1 MATEAAQAKVGWPVG
16 RIASL
21 SLAIAL
27 IVAASALSYGS
38 QQNLLSAGRA
48 VDHTRKVLYEIERFL
63 SLAKDAGTGVRGYL
77 LTGNDEFLEPYKTAA
92 AALPASIAT
101 MRSLTAD
108 NPGQQRRLDALEPLI
123 ADRLAR
129 VERQLEA
136 GRTQGEAALT
146 VAESEA
152 ARVTMDGIR
161 SIAAAMT
168 AEETDLDRIRTEA
181 VREGARLAGYPV
193 LAGTL
198 ISLGVI
204 AVLFFQMHG
213 EVGRRRRAEAAM
225 HGLNISLEQSVR
237 ERTAQLITS
246 EERYRQVVDLIQEG
260 IWIHVDGK
268 VAFANPYAV
277 QMFGAKTQDELIGRA
292 IMSLVHPDERARA
305 AERTRIVTSESGA
318 VPMTEMQLLKLDGQ
332 RMIVAQHA
340 TRFVQDSKVHVLV
353 AGRDVTAQHDA
364 EALLRQAQ
372 KMESVGQLTGGIA
385 HDFNN
390 LLTVVIGGL
399 DLVLDRVQGEVRPLV
414 EGSLRAAE
422 RGAALVRQLLAF
434 ARRQTLVPETLSFNV
449 LAAGMDDLLRRTL
462 GEDVEIEMRLDPA
475 LWPTLADKSQVEN
488 ALLNLAINS
497 RDAMPAGGKL
507 TIETGNIHL
516 DADYAVH
523 NAEVAAG
530 DYVMLAVTDTGSGM
544 PPDVAERAFEPF
556 FTTKDQGKGTGLG
569 LSMIYGFAKQSRGHL
584 KIYSE
589 VGHGTTVR
597 LYLPRLSGAGAAATA
612 PATVPVPH
620 ARGGETILVV
630 EDEADVRTFVVSQLR
645 DLGYRVLEAADGP
658 QAQKILESDHPID
671 LLLTDVVMPG
681 GMTGRRLA
689 EGAKLARP
697 NLRTLFTSG
706 YTENSIVH
714 QGKLDPGV
722 NFLSKPFRR
731 QDLSLKVR
739 EALDGP
745 P

>member
-1 MATEAAQAKVGWPVG
+1 VP
-16 RIASL
+16 
-21 SLAIAL
+21 
-27 IVAASALSYGS
+27 
-38 QQNLLSAGRA
+38 
-48 VDHTRKVLYEIERFL
+48 
-63 SLAKDAGTGVRGYL
+63 
-77 LTGNDEFLEPYKTAA
+77 LTQ
-92 AALPASIAT
+92 
-101 MRSLTAD
+101 MR
-108 NPGQQRRLDALEPLI
+108 
-123 ADRLAR
+123 
-129 VERQLEA
+129 
-136 GRTQGEAALT
+136 
-146 VAESEA
+146 
-152 ARVTMDGIR
+152 
-161 SIAAAMT
+161 
-168 AEETDLDRIRTEA
+168 
-181 VREGARLAGYPV
+181 
-193 LAGTL
+193 
-198 ISLGVI
+198 
-204 AVLFFQMHG
+204 
-213 EVGRRRRAEAAM
+213 
-225 HGLNISLEQSVR
+225 
-237 ERTAQLITS
+237 
-246 EERYRQVVDLIQEG
+246 
-260 IWIHVDGK
+260 
-268 VAFANPYAV
+268 
-277 QMFGAKTQDELIGRA
+277 
-292 IMSLVHPDERARA
+292 
-305 AERTRIVTSESGA
+305 
-318 VPMTEMQLLKLDGQ
+318 LLKLDGQ
-332 RMIVAQHA
+332 SMIVAQHA
-340 TRFVQDSKVHVLV
+340 TRFVQDAKPHVLV

-364 EALLRQAQ
+364 ETLLRQAQ

-399 DLVLDRVQGEVRPLV
+399 DLVLDRVQGEVRPVV

-434 ARRQTLVPETLSFNV
+434 ARRQTLIPETLDFND
-449 LAAGMDDLLRRTL
+449 LAAGMEDLLRRTL

-488 ALLNLAINS
+488 ALLNLTINS

-507 TIETGNIHL
+507 TIETANVHL
-516 DADYAVH
+516 DDDYAVH
-523 NAEVAAG
+523 NAEIAAG

-544 PPDVAERAFEPF
+544 PTDVAERAFEPF
-556 FTTKDQGKGTGLG
+556 FTTKEQGKGTGLG

-597 LYLPRLSGAGAAATA
+597 LYLPRLVGVAQATTAAATA
-612 PATVPVPH
+612 SVPH

-630 EDEADVRTFVVSQLR
+630 EDDADVRLFVVSQLR

-658 QAQKILESDHPID
+658 GAQEVLATDHPID

-681 GMTGRRLA
+681 GMTGRKLA